1 MSARPILMGELGL
14 LSLFDLAQLFMLTG
28 ATGTLHVLSEGRKG
42 FFRFERGQIAN
53 AVDEKLTQG
62 EEAAY
67 HVFAWRTGTFD
78 FRVEPPTGG
87 RSIQENTD
95 ALMLEAAR
103 RVDEAHAS
111 EGGESVTRALQARAG
126 RFEALRE
133 AFQTVALA
141 ARKTNPED
149 GAHRFAGLSGIG
161 DLLVYRP
168 GMRVRVLRAGQWED
182 LAPAPLE
189 PAAYLRLCASCFEDH
204 TTEKHESGARSTTL
218 FEDQRELLVTQ
229 LPAPNDALVVRGV
242 NGPGAM
248 PSRLAGNESAVQD
261 VLDLTTGLLL
271 LGAPNGHAA
280 ERLLHTT
287 LAALLERR
295 SRTVLLVSDRPI
307 LQRRDA
313 RGALLVTP
321 LEGFAESVTAFSPDL
336 AVFDVAHASASLE
349 ALHHV
354 PLIVSAVIAP
364 DAASLLPRWL
374 ARHGLTAD
382 AANVPLAGADVGV
395 LHSSGTALA
404 DGSLPVTAGRLDA
417 ARAASADADA
427 TASDARP
434 EDAAM
439 LSLVEKLRQDLD
451 AAA

>member
-14 LSLFDLAQLFMLTG
+14 LSLFDLAQLFMLNG
-28 ATGTLHVLSEGRKG
+28 ATGTLHVQSEGRKG

-53 AVDEKLTQG
+53 AVDEKLVQG
-62 EEAAY
+62 DEAAY
-67 HVFAWRTGTFD
+67 QVFGWRTGTFE

-87 RSIQENTD
+87 RSIQDSTE

-103 RVDEAHAS
+103 RLDEANAM
-111 EGGESVTRALQARAG
+111 EGGESLTRALQARAG

-133 AFQTVALA
+133 AFQTIAMA
-141 ARKTNPED
+141 ARATDPEAGD
-149 GAHRFAGLSGIG
+149 RHRFAGLSGIG

-168 GMRVRVLRAGQWED
+168 GMRVRVLRAGAWED
-182 LAPAPLE
+182 LTPGPLE
-189 PAAYLRLCASCFEDH
+189 PAAYLRLCASCFDH
-204 TTEKHESGARSTTL
+204 SSEHPDAGARSVTL
-218 FEDQRELLVTQ
+218 YEDQRELLVTQ
-229 LPAPNDALVVRGV
+229 LPAPHDALVVRGLS
-242 NGPGAM
+242 GPGAL
-248 PSRLAGNESAVQD
+248 PSRLTGNETAILD
-261 VLDLTTGLLL
+261 VLDITTGLLL
-271 LGAPNGHAA
+271 VGAPNGHAA
-280 ERLLHTT
+280 ERLLHTA
-287 LAALLERR
+287 LAGLLERR

-307 LQRRDA
+307 HQRRDA
-313 RGALLVTP
+313 RGALLITP
-321 LEGFAESVTAFSPDL
+321 LEGFAEAVGAFSPDV

-354 PLIVSAVIAP
+354 PLIVSAVLAP

-374 ARHGLTAD
+374 ARHGLTPE

-395 LHSSGTALA
+395 LHSNGLALK

-417 ARAASADADA
+417 AAGDAAAAG
-427 TASDARP
+427 P